1 MSWKISFEIIGD
13 NFDPS
18 KINFN
23 FTEQNQ
29 PTDIAS
35 SGKFKGKMYNY
46 GSATYI
52 SPKNIPRFEKF
63 KHIADTFEPLLNSL
77 KTNGAESWHILIE
90 RLFFAQCN
98 EELYPEEIKQIARL
112 NCPVAYSAYSVS
124 EQEEKKRVLK
134 KLHTTQV

>member
-29 PTDIAS
+29 TTDIAS

-90 RLFFAQCN
+90 RLFFTQCN

-124 EQEEKKRVLK
+124 EQEEKEGF
-134 KLHTTQV
+134 